1 MNDAPLLELRGVA
14 RARNEAGLCNQVSDL
29 SLTIAV
35 GDIVALTGE
44 EGCGKNLVLRLLG
57 LLEPPDTGEVFF
69 DGQPTSGLT
78 DDARIEL
85 RSRRCGY
92 VLSAPFLLAAF
103 NAAENVAMP
112 IFKISQ
118 LTPEQARDRTEALLR
133 FVGLDDVACQKTLP
147 PALQY
152 RVALAR
158 ALANNPTVLFVE
170 NLDQLLAADDLP
182 DFRRLLH
189 AAARELSVAVVLTAS
204 PALTPVDGE
213 RRFEIAD
220 GRIICEVQP

>member
-1 MNDAPLLELRGVA
+1 MNNAPLLELRGAA
-14 RARNEAGLCNQVSDL
+14 RARNEAGVCNQVTDL
-29 SLTIAV
+29 SVAISI
-35 GDIVALTGE
+35 GDVAALTGD

-57 LLEPPDTGEVFF
+57 LLEPPDTGEVLF
-69 DGQPTSGLT
+69 DGEPTSDLT

-118 LTPEQARDRTEALLR
+118 LTPEQARERTEALLH
-133 FVGLDDVACQKTLP
+133 FVGLDSVACKRELP
-147 PALQY
+147 PGLQY

-158 ALANNPTVLFVE
+158 ALANNPSALFVE
-170 NLDQLLAADDLP
+170 NLDHLLSAEDLP

-189 AAARELSVAVVLTAS
+189 AAARELGVAVVLTAS
-204 PALTPVDGE
+204 PALAPVDGE

-220 GRIICEVQP
+220 GRIICEVEP

>member
-1 MNDAPLLELRGVA
+1 MNHTPLLELRGAA
-14 RARNEAGLCNQVSDL
+14 RARNEAGVCNRVADL
-29 SLTIAV
+29 SLTVAAKEV
-35 GDIVALTGE
+35 VALTGE
-44 EGCGKNLVLRLLG
+44 EGCGKNLMLRLLG
-57 LLEPPDTGEVFF
+57 LLEPPDSGEVYFE
-69 DGQPTSGLT
+69 GEPTAELT

-85 RSRRCGY
+85 RSKRCGY

-118 LTPEQARDRTEALLR
+118 LTPEQARERTEALLR
-133 FVGLDDVACQKTLP
+133 FVGLDGAASERALP

-158 ALANNPTVLFVE
+158 ALANDPVALFVE
-170 NLDQLLAADDLP
+170 NLDHLLSPDDVP

-189 AAARELSVAVVLTAS
+189 AAAKELGVAVVLSAS
-204 PALTPVDGE
+204 PELSPVDGE

-220 GRIICEVQP
+220 GRIICEVEP